1 MSAQYTPSTEE
12 VEKYYSLP
20 WQYVNRGP
28 AEIEEQA
35 SSRSD
40 EFRRWHAAEIRNVKA
55 QAWDEG
61 RSAEQEYRCRQDD
74 ADAAGMYVQIDYP
87 RNPYRSKPSCG
98 CDLSGMTPPAA
109 HLVDD
114 HEGTG
119 DER

>member
-1 MSAQYTPSTEE
+1 MSSEYTPSTEAARE
-12 VEKYYSLP
+12 HYTREQPPQIGTVSEK
-20 WQYVNRGP
+20 G
-28 AEIEEQA
+28 AEL
-35 SSRSD
+35 D
-40 EFRRWHAAEIRNVKA
+40 RWLAAEIRKVKA

-61 RSAEQEYRCRQDD
+61 RSAEQEYRWRQDD
-74 ADAAGMYVQIDYP
+74 AEAAGIYVQIGYP